1 MSNVKLYCD
10 NLPNIPWQEKP
21 QGQTLPL
28 WRYTENPVIA
38 RNPIPGVARIF
49 NSAVV
54 PYEDGFIGVFRG
66 EQLDG
71 IPYIYL
77 GRSADGIHWDFDKEK
92 IPFVNEK
99 GEPFMPPLCLRPP
112 PCEGGRHLLRHLV
125 PGCLRCGHRHGKD
138 HRFQDLHPD

>member
-28 WRYTENPVIA
+28 WRYPENPVIA
-38 RNPIPGVARIF
+38 RHPIPGVARIF

-77 GRSADGIHWDFDKEK
+77 GRSADGIHWDFDREK
-92 IPFVNEK
+92 ISFVNEK
-99 GEPFMPPLCLRPP
+99 GEPFMPP
-112 PCEGGRHLLRHLV
+112 
-125 PGCLRCGHRHGKD
+125 
-138 HRFQDLHPD
+138 